1 MFPNFKVLN
10 KFEIVE
16 FQVNFLYSE
25 RIQTRLSISGEL
37 ALLIILIPISSHFQI
52 LFYVF
57 SITHTL
63 HKILTEKSFTVFVL
77 PCYR

>member
-16 FQVNFLYSE
+16 FQVNLLYSE

-37 ALLIILIPISSHFQI
+37 ALLIILIPISSQLQI
-52 LFYVF
+52 LFYVLKF
-57 SITHTL
+57 
-63 HKILTEKSFTVFVL
+63 
-77 PCYR
+77 

>member
-10 KFEIVE
+10 QFQIAE

-37 ALLIILIPISSHFQI
+37 ALLIILIPIKVSCRYCFM
-52 LFYVF
+52 F
-57 SITHTL
+57 S
-63 HKILTEKSFTVFVL
+63 V
-77 PCYR
+77 